1 MLLLSLFDDSLGMC
15 YFCFSTKF
23 LRLLGIAG
31 DDHSEFGRST
41 VTTLVVAGRIFDKFP
56 SHKGIL
62 AVVVLPAAASK
73 VFAAIADHFNAKHK
87 F

>member
-15 YFCFSTKF
+15 YFCFSSKF

-31 DDHSEFGRST
+31 DEYSEFGLST

-56 SHKGIL
+56 DHKSIL
-62 AVVVLPAAASK
+62 AVFVLSAAASN
-73 VFAAIADHFNAKHK
+73 VSAAIADHFNAKHK